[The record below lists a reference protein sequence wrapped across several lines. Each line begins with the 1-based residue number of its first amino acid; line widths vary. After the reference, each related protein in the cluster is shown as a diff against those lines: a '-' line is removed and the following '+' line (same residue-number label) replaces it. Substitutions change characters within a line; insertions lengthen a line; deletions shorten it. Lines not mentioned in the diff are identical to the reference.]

1 LSTGPIRLARPRLG
15 DEEIEALARTVRSG
29 VLSRGV
35 ALTGFETDLAGLAG
49 TRTAVGV
56 NSGTSALQIALEA
69 LDIGPGDEV
78 ITVSYTFIGTL
89 NAIARTGAEPV
100 LVDIAPETLNID
112 PDRMAEAITA
122 KTRAVLVVHL
132 FGRPAPM
139 GAIRAAADAH
149 GLAVIEDACE
159 AIGATWRGRPVGGLG
174 DAGTFGFYPNKPIAT
189 GEGGVITLND
199 PAMEIRCRQL
209 RNQGLD
215 PTSGTRHPSR
225 PGLSARLS
233 ELQAAVGRVQVRRL
247 AESLADR
254 ERVADRYF
262 ERLRGLDGLDLPA
275 PASEATTISWF
286 TFPIRVADRAAR
298 DRVRSRLADRGI
310 ESGIYFEPVHRLAP
324 YDRMSPRHP
333 LPVTESIGDRGLAI
347 PLYPD
352 LAEDDQD
359 RVCEALTDAL
369 R

>member
-1 LSTGPIRLARPRLG
+1 VSTSRIPLARPRLG
-15 DEEIEALARTVRSG
+15 DEELQALHRTVRSG
-29 VLSRGV
+29 VLSRGE
-35 ALTGFETDLAGLAG
+35 ALLGFEADLAGLAG
-49 TRTAVGV
+49 TRSAVGV

-69 LDIGPGDEV
+69 LDVGPGDEV

-100 LVDIAPETLNID
+100 LVDVAPDTLNID
-112 PDRMAEAITA
+112 PDRMAEAVTER
-122 KTRAVLVVHL
+122 TRAVLVVHL

-139 GAIRAAADAH
+139 DAIRAIAEPA
-149 GLAVIEDACE
+149 GLAIVEDACE

-199 PAMEIRCRQL
+199 AGLDTRCRQL

-215 PTSGTRHPSR
+215 PASGTRHPTR

-233 ELQAAVGRVQVRRL
+233 ELQAAVGQAQVRRL
-247 AESLADR
+247 PESLNDR
-254 ERVADRYF
+254 ARAAERYL
-262 ERLRGLDGLDLPA
+262 ERLAGQPGLELPSPAA
-275 PASEATTISWF
+275 PRTTISWF
-286 TFPIRVADRAAR
+286 TFPVRVPDRAAR
-298 DRVRSRLADRGI
+298 DRVRAGLAERGI
-310 ESGIYFEPVHRLAP
+310 ETGIYFEPAHRLAP
-324 YDRMSPRHP
+324 YDRTAPRYA
-333 LPVTESIGDRGLAI
+333 LPVTESIGDRGLAL

-359 RVCEALTDAL
+359 RVCEALRAAL
-369 R
+369 